1 MAALD
6 EFISSFSKYG
16 GPALLNR
23 FEVVIIAPAEAVPSY
38 DDDRHVSFRVETVT
52 MPGRNIRTVTNENIY
67 GPTHEMA
74 QGLTYA
80 EDVSMTFFLSAEHF
94 ERNYFMMWMDYIY
107 KPNTFD
113 LEYYQAYHRP
123 INIYQLGKNG
133 KRLSGVRLNQAFPK
147 TLGPIEFSQASSD
160 LGRQEVSF
168 AFKDITFLDANG
180 RSISNPDRRAGTYS
194 REQIYPVSETPA
206 LDRTS
211 SIDAFRRLQNIN
223 AAPIEQ
229 SIRTAGYTPDRFT
242 PVEERRN
249 FPNADVD
256 EFGPV

>member
-23 FEVVIIAPAEAVPSY
+23 FEVIIIAPAEAGSSY
-38 DDDRHVSFRVETVT
+38 DGHRHVSFRVETVT

-113 LEYYQAYHRP
+113 LEYYQSYHRP
-123 INIYQLGKNG
+123 IHIFQLGKNG

-180 RSISNPDRRAGTYS
+180 RSISNPDRRAGTYD
-194 REQIYPVSETPA
+194 RGQVDAVSETPA

-223 AAPIEQ
+223 AAPIE
-229 SIRTAGYTPDRFT
+229 
-242 PVEERRN
+242 ERRN

>member
-6 EFISSFSKYG
+6 EFISSFSRYG

-23 FEVVIIAPAEAVPSY
+23 FEVVIIAPAAAVPSLK
-38 DDDRHVSFRVETVT
+38 DDRHVSFRVETVT

-94 ERNYFMMWMDYIY
+94 ERNYFMLWMDYIY
-107 KPNTFD
+107 KPNTFN
-113 LEYYQAYHRP
+113 LEYYEEYHRP
-123 INIYQLGKNG
+123 VTIWQLGKNG
-133 KRLSGVRLNQAFPK
+133 ERMAGVRLNQAFPK
-147 TLGPIEFSQASSD
+147 TLGPIEYSQTTSD

-168 AFKDITFLDANG
+168 AFKDISFLDANG
-180 RSISNPDRRAGTYS
+180 RELSNPDRTSAGFP

-206 LDRTS
+206 LDMSDSVDLMRQAQS
-211 SIDAFRRLQNIN
+211 EIRRRALENLPIDF
-223 AAPIEQ
+223 
-229 SIRTAGYTPDRFT
+229 
-242 PVEERRN
+242 
-249 FPNADVD
+249 
-256 EFGPV
+256 